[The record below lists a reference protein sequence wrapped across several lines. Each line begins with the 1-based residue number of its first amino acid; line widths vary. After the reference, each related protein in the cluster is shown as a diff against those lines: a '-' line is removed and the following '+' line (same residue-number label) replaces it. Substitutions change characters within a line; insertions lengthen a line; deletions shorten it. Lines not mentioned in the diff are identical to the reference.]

1 MAEAGAAAGSR
12 RGWCL
17 GRRRPLGRG
26 TGCRWPHRGVSEA
39 EKGAERLGRLLLR
52 WVGGVCRDWGPGQV
66 GDGAAKVFPA
76 LTVQDCVPFMD
87 P

>member
-1 MAEAGAAAGSR
+1 M
-12 RGWCL
+12 
-17 GRRRPLGRG
+17 
-26 TGCRWPHRGVSEA
+26 SEA